1 MPPRGLPSHVVGQP
15 CLPGYLLRT
24 PRQAQRTAS
33 KRMDSVL
40 KSTHQFSGDIPVLS
54 VAERGIGFRAHVDP
68 AGLTPSVTKVP
79 LMYEMSEP
87 LL

>member
-1 MPPRGLPSHVVGQP
+1 
-15 CLPGYLLRT
+15 
-24 PRQAQRTAS
+24 
-33 KRMDSVL
+33 MDSVL
-40 KSTHQFSGDIPVLS
+40 KNTHQFSGDIPVLS